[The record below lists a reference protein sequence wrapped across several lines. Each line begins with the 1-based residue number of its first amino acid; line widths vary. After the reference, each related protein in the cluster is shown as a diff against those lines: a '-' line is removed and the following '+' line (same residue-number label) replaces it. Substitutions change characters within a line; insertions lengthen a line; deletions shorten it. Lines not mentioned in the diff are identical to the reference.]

1 MARLPSQAENC
12 GGVVVSTFPSSYVV
26 VAGTNVS
33 LTRIEEPAADKRE
46 PGDDIDLIE
55 KEQDDDDEN
64 VIPKWSRH
72 KRSIRTFK
80 TFILFAAFEVRF
92 FYYFQQPIVMPIV
105 LCLWFR
111 QSCCT
116 HRPLW

>member
-1 MARLPSQAENC
+1 M
-12 GGVVVSTFPSSYVV
+12 STFPSSYVV

-80 TFILFAAFEVRF
+80 IFILFAAFEVRLF
-92 FYYFQQPIVMPIV
+92 TISSSRLSLPLV